1 MPETYKYLLTQ
12 ISTFGSLPTHK
23 VFLIS
28 NGNKTKLI
36 FSDNTY
42 IYSTVS
48 DWALSHSG
56 LDSRMSKWSDEP
68 KAFLEGEKTRL
79 DTYRRSHP
87 EFITEVDMN

>member
-1 MPETYKYLLTQ
+1 MPETYRYLLTQ

-23 VFLIS
+23 VFLNS

-42 IYSTVS
+42 VYSTVS

-56 LDSRMSKWSDEP
+56 LDSRMPKWSEEP
-68 KAFLEGEKTRL
+68 KTFLESEKKKL
-79 DTYRRSHP
+79 EKYKRSHP
-87 EFITEVDMN
+87 EFITEVDIN